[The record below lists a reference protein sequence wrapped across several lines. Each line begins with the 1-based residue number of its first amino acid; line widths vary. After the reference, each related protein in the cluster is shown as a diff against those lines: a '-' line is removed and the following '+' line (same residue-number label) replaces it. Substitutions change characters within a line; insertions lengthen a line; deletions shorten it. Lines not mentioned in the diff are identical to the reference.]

1 MFKVSKRFILIGV
14 LALSLTLL
22 VVMSSVAAG
31 GRTTQDT
38 GEVLARGVVISQKQ
52 GFDKCEI
59 GTTSQMSIW
68 WTDSPYWDSNIY
80 IGGNSRACSNSGL
93 NSSWISTVSSQ
104 GWNFIPTWVGPQAP
118 CSGYY
123 YRISWDTGAAY
134 NEGRAE
140 ADAAHSTATSLG
152 LVRGQR
158 RTIVYYD
165 MEAYDTTNSACN
177 AAVESFISGWVGRMR
192 ELGNRGG
199 AYGSACG
206 SDVTGWAYIA
216 NVPDDVW
223 IAYWNYSYYSPDAT
237 VWGIVCVSDSLWV
250 NHQRIHQYA
259 GGHNETYGGVTFNID
274 SNIADGHVAGRW
286 VRTPGALPDE
296 AGTGLQSGSVTA
308 AGAGWVV
315 RDGRLWRT
323 AGGDWAGK
331 TPNLPDGGTLY
342 AAHFVDGQTGWVA
355 AARPGGPDQG
365 ATVDILH
372 TTDAGQTWAS
382 SQLANATPPYNP
394 APAALYLHF
403 VDRQTGWLVSKLA
416 TSSNFSMGRLFRT
429 EDGGRTWTELSIPV
443 GEAVRFVD
451 AQTGWTAG
459 GPGGHELYVSR
470 DGGQSWQRQ
479 EVAAGYYDLP
489 TFTTTQ
495 NGVLPVTLADRVE
508 FYTTQDQGQSWRLA
522 ASLPFTGGLAPGVKA
537 PVSVIDG
544 QNWVAAAPGT
554 NNLAL
559 TSDGGQTWRTVE
571 VGSPDASVVTIE
583 FSSPAAGWLQTVE
596 TACRGDKAA
605 GTFDCTNEMNV
616 WQTADGGHT
625 WSEIK

>member
-1 MFKVSKRFILIGV
+1 MFTVSKRSVLTGV
-14 LALSLTLL
+14 LVLSLTLL
-22 VVMSSVAAG
+22 VVISNVAAG
-31 GRTTQDT
+31 GRTPRADEQ
-38 GEVLARGVVISQKQ
+38 VLARGVVISQKQ

-93 NSSWISTVSSQ
+93 NSSWTNTTSAQ

-123 YRISWDTGAAY
+123 YRISWDTGTAY

-140 ADAAHSTATSLG
+140 ADAAHSTAISLG
-152 LVRGQR
+152 LAGGRR

-192 ELGNRGG
+192 ELGHRGG

-216 NVPDDVW
+216 NAPDDVW

-259 GGHNETYGGVTFNID
+259 GGHDETYGGVTFNID

-286 VRTPGALPDE
+286 VRTPGGTPDE
-296 AGTGLQSGSVTA
+296 MVSGPQSGQAMA
-308 AGAGWVV
+308 AGPGWVV
-315 RDGRLWRT
+315 RDGWLWWT
-323 AGGDWAGK
+323 AAGDWTDK
-331 TPNLPDGGTLY
+331 TPTLPNGGALQ
-342 AAHFVDGQTGWVA
+342 AAHFLDAQTGWVA
-355 AARPGGPDQG
+355 AARPGDSGQG

-372 TTDAGQTWAS
+372 TTDAGQTWQS
-382 SQLANATPPYNP
+382 YEVANATPHYNP

-403 VDRQTGWLVSKLA
+403 VDGQTGWLVSKLA
-416 TSSNFSMGRLFRT
+416 TSSNFSLGNLFKT
-429 EDGGRTWTELSIPV
+429 EDGGRTWRQLSIPI
-443 GEAVRFVD
+443 GAAVRFVD

-459 GPGGHELYVSR
+459 GPGGNELYATR

-489 TFTTTQ
+489 TFTTAQ
-495 NGVLPVTLADRVE
+495 DGVLPITLADRVE

-522 ASLPFTGGLAPGVKA
+522 APLPLPGGVTPGVKV
-537 PVSVIDG
+537 PVSVVDG
-544 QNWVAAAPGT
+544 QNWVAAVPGT
-554 NNLAL
+554 NTLAL
-559 TSDGGQTWRTVE
+559 TSDGGQTWRVVP
-571 VGSPDASVVTIE
+571 VGDTDAAIVAIE
-583 FSSPAAGWLQTVE
+583 FSSPAAGWLQTVRA
-596 TACRGDKAA
+596 ACSGDKAA
-605 GTFDCTNEMNV
+605 GTLDCTNELKF
-616 WQTADGGHT
+616 WWTADGGRT
-625 WSEIK
+625 WK